1 MKTVVITGSTRGI
14 GRGLA
19 EAFLKLNCAVVVC
32 GRGNEFVQN
41 AVLPLADAYGS
52 DRVLGQVCDVT
63 VEGQVQA
70 LWDAA
75 QAKFG
80 AVDIWINNAGV
91 THDTLP
97 FWSVDTDKIHQ
108 VFEINLLGLINGLR
122 VAYRGMATQGG
133 GSIYNMEGL
142 GSGKQAVK
150 GLAFYESS
158 KSAVT
163 KLTQAAILDTEGSAV
178 KIGYLSPGMVVTDL
192 LVGGDHTGEEWERKK
207 RIYNI
212 LADRVETVVPF
223 LAEKVLANEKHGARI
238 AWLTTGKSFVRFLKA
253 PFAKRDLFI
262 DEDE

>member
-19 EAFLKLNCAVVVC
+19 EAFLKLDCAVVVC
-32 GRGNEFVQN
+32 GRSNESVEN
-41 AVLPLADAYGS
+41 AVSLLADAYGA
-52 DRVLGQVCDVT
+52 DRILGQVCDVT
-63 VEGQVQA
+63 VEDQVQA

-80 AVDIWINNAGV
+80 KVDIWINNAGI

-108 VFEINLLGLINGLR
+108 VLGINLLGLINGLR

-133 GSIYNMEGL
+133 GFIYNMEGL

-163 KLTQAAILDTEGSAV
+163 KLTQAAILDAEGSAV

-192 LVGGDHTGEEWERKK
+192 LVGEDHTGEEWERKK
-207 RIYNI
+207 RICNI

-223 LAEKVLANEKHGARI
+223 LAEKVISNNRHGERI
-238 AWLTTGKSFVRFLKA
+238 AWLTTGKSFVRFMKA
-253 PFAKRDLFI
+253 PFVKRDLFANK
-262 DEDE
+262 E

>member
-19 EAFLKLNCAVVVC
+19 EAFLKLDCAVVVC
-32 GRGNEFVQN
+32 GRSNESVEN
-41 AVLPLADAYGS
+41 AVSLLADAYGA
-52 DRVLGQVCDVT
+52 DRILGQVCDVT
-63 VEGQVQA
+63 VEDQVQA

-80 AVDIWINNAGV
+80 KVDIWINNAGI

-108 VFEINLLGLINGLR
+108 VLGINLLGLINGLR

-133 GSIYNMEGL
+133 GFIYNMEGL

-150 GLAFYESS
+150 GLTFYESS

-163 KLTQAAILDTEGSAV
+163 KLTQAAILDAEGSAV

-192 LVGGDHTGEEWERKK
+192 LVGEDHTGEEWERKK

-223 LAEKVLANEKHGARI
+223 LAEKVMSNNRHGVRI
-238 AWLTTGKSFVRFLKA
+238 AWLTTGKSFVRFMKA
-253 PFAKRDLFI
+253 LFVKRDLFA
-262 DEDE
+262 DKE